1 MNREGTEPVLSIMR
15 PIGMKLATAT
25 TARGPRIR
33 AIAASSLIAVTGS
46 VAIAACGTTP
56 APGTGAAAKPKVSL
70 HVTEMSTSHK
80 ATKHW
85 TLTCDPTGGTHPN
98 ADAACKA
105 LQGIKNPFAKPAAG
119 TNCPMILANQPSF
132 IISGTWHGQHVS
144 KTILDGGC
152 SMATWNA
159 INKVM
164 F

>member
-1 MNREGTEPVLSIMR
+1 
-15 PIGMKLATAT
+15 MKLATRI
-25 TARGPRIR
+25 TARGPRLR

-70 HVTEMSTSHK
+70 HVTELSTKGK

-85 TLTCDPTGGTHPN
+85 TLSCEPTGGTQPH

-105 LQGIKNPFAKPAAG
+105 LMGLKNPFAQPAAG
-119 TNCPMILANQPSF
+119 VNCPMILANAPRF
-132 IISGTWHGQHVS
+132 VIYGTWNGKHVS
-144 KTILDGGC
+144 KTIADGGC
-152 SMATWNA
+152 TMGDWNKLS
-159 INKVM
+159 KVM